1 MRVFISTQLNSIMMA
16 SDISEKTTMNELQEL
31 IPGSRRALFAKYH
44 IGGCQS
50 CGFDDSE
57 TIAEVCQRNDN
68 LPVNEVLEHLRTS
81 ADHDKKI
88 QIEPKDLKSKIED
101 TNNEIHLLDI
111 RSREEFD
118 ATRIEGAQILTAEL
132 QQEALGKWDKG
143 TSVIIIDHA
152 GDRSLDVAAFFIG
165 HGMKNVLALAGGI
178 DAYAR
183 EVDPS
188 IPRYRIEIEAD

>member
-1 MRVFISTQLNSIMMA
+1 MRVFISTQLNSIMMSA
-16 SDISEKTTMNELQEL
+16 DISENTTMGQLQEL

-50 CGFDDSE
+50 CGFNDSE

-68 LPVNEVLEHLRTS
+68 LPVNEVLDHLRTS

-88 QIEPKDLKSKIED
+88 QIHPETLKSEIED
-101 TNNEIHLLDI
+101 PNNKVHLLDI
-111 RSREEFD
+111 RSREEFE
-118 ATRIEGAQILTAEL
+118 AAHIVGSQILTAEL
-132 QQEALGKWDKG
+132 QQEALGKWDKD
-143 TSVIIIDHA
+143 TLIIIIDHA

-178 DAYAR
+178 DAYAQ
-183 EVDPS
+183 EVDSS

>member
-1 MRVFISTQLNSIMMA
+1 MRVFISTQLNSIMMT
-16 SDISEKTTMNELQEL
+16 SDISEQTTMGELQEL
-31 IPGSRRALFAKYH
+31 VPGSRRALFTKYH

-57 TIAEVCQRNDN
+57 TIAEVCQRNGN
-68 LPVNEVLEHLRTS
+68 LPVNEILDHLRTS

-88 QIEPKDLKSKIED
+88 QIQPKSLKSEIED

-111 RSREEFD
+111 RSREEFE
-118 ATRIEGAQILTAEL
+118 ATRIEGTRILTAEL
-132 QQEALGKWDKG
+132 QQEALGKWDKN
-143 TSVIIIDHA
+143 TSIVIIDHV
-152 GDRSLDVAAFFIG
+152 GDRSLDIAAFFIG

-178 DAYAR
+178 DAYAQ

>member
-1 MRVFISTQLNSIMMA
+1 MMT
-16 SDISEKTTMNELQEL
+16 SDISEQTTMGELQEL
-31 IPGSRRALFAKYH
+31 VPGSRRALFTKYH

-68 LPVNEVLEHLRTS
+68 LPVNEILDHLRTS

-88 QIEPKDLKSKIED
+88 QIQPKSLKSEIED

-111 RSREEFD
+111 RSREEFE
-118 ATRIEGAQILTAEL
+118 ATRIEGTRILTAEL
-132 QQEALGKWDKG
+132 QQEALGKWDKD
-143 TSVIIIDHA
+143 TSIVIIDHV
-152 GDRSLDVAAFFIG
+152 GDRSLDIAAFFIG

-178 DAYAR
+178 DAYAQ

>member
-1 MRVFISTQLNSIMMA
+1 MMT
-16 SDISEKTTMNELQEL
+16 SDISEQTTMGELQEL
-31 IPGSRRALFAKYH
+31 VPGSRRALFTKYH

-57 TIAEVCQRNDN
+57 TIAEVCQRNGN
-68 LPVNEVLEHLRTS
+68 LPVNEILDHLRTS

-88 QIEPKDLKSKIED
+88 QIQPKSLKSEIED
-101 TNNEIHLLDI
+101 TNNEI
-111 RSREEFD
+111 
-118 ATRIEGAQILTAEL
+118 
-132 QQEALGKWDKG
+132 
-143 TSVIIIDHA
+143 DHV
-152 GDRSLDVAAFFIG
+152 GDRSLDIAAFFIG

-178 DAYAR
+178 DAYAQ